1 MSTPNNPYENN
12 GANNPG
18 NNPGDNSVNNPS
30 NGDANFDAAAQ
41 QGNPNYMAGQAPYQQ
56 GGFQQSQQQPPLGQ
70 RKLHRSVNDRM
81 IAGVAGGI
89 AETYNI
95 DPTLVRVLFVAATL
109 LGFSGLLIYIICWI
123 IIPDLTY

>member
-1 MSTPNNPYENN
+1 M
-12 GANNPG
+12 
-18 NNPGDNSVNNPS
+18 
-30 NGDANFDAAAQ
+30 
-41 QGNPNYMAGQAPYQQ
+41 
-56 GGFQQSQQQPPLGQ
+56 GQ